1 MDVDANHASK
11 LRALSGSRSAARLR
25 LRRLDSLAWL
35 VLALAVLLS
44 VWFGYASWLQ
54 ARRTA
59 EAQFNARSEAVT
71 AAILT
76 RIHAYEDI
84 VRAAAGML
92 EANPQLDQAGFNG
105 YVQKLQLAKGHPGV
119 QTLGFARRVD
129 SSNLQAYL
137 LAQRAQHGPGFDLH
151 PHVQSDEYLIVELLY
166 PDIPDMRHLLGTDIS
181 AEPLRH
187 AALKVARDSGE
198 LAAAPRVTFGR
209 PGSPDSFTGFLLY
222 APVYTQTAAR
232 HPGAEENPQSRP
244 KQRLQGYTSAGFGWE
259 RMIQEAISGVD
270 HDELDLELEASDR
283 ATGVVYQ
290 RHELRD
296 RFGADMTPAFNHVGA
311 LQFFGSDWTLRINS
325 APRSAAIAG
334 TLSILI
340 LASSGIALGLMVFAL
355 LVTLARADQ
364 RSRALLNAVADHL
377 PTLIAYIDRN
387 QSYGFA
393 NRASRDWFGDQSSNW
408 SERGV
413 ADVHRDDPEF
423 LQALQGAMV
432 ESGKGDRVS
441 WEARIGQP
449 RRMVQVYV
457 VPDLEADGR
466 VSGWYLMAY
475 DNSEQHRILRELA
488 TARDQ
493 LQRVTDRVPAMIA
506 QYDRNEA
513 TVFFNRAC
521 AEANVWKQPYRL
533 GIRIDELLDEK
544 TYAQRKPYIDAVM
557 AGRDMD
563 FESVD
568 TDVDGKPRRFYSYYT
583 PDIDENGEVCG
594 FFVMSTDLTE
604 KAHLENAL
612 YDAHERAEV
621 TLTSISDAVT
631 TTDAS
636 DRVTYMNPAAEAL
649 SGWMLHSA
657 LRRPIAEILPVHV
670 VGNGGTAESAHT
682 AAMPGDL
689 QLLRHDGKHILVER
703 SLSPVRDRGTSS
715 AGSVIVMRDITEA
728 RALNSRM
735 AYLAHHD
742 ALTGLPNRLQLNNS
756 LGKLIDAN
764 SSSGDGLAVLFIDLD
779 LFKHVNDALGHHIGD
794 QLLQQVSRRIQRSVG
809 MLGSVYRTGGDEFV
823 VLLDKLTS
831 RERVLEV
838 AQHLL
843 DVGEEPYNVASHEL
857 HQAFSIGISLFPDD
871 GYDAST
877 LMMRADAAMYL
888 AKRSGRNTSRFHN
901 SELASSADARI
912 ELENSLR
919 RGVRKGEL
927 VLHYQPQIDRI
938 SGGIVGVEGLI
949 RWQKGD
955 RLMQPGEFLPIA
967 EETHLIV
974 DIDRW
979 AIQAACRQNR
989 IWQQAGLAPIPVSV
1003 NIAAANFDT
1012 GTLVET
1018 VTAALEDSGM
1028 AAEYLELEVTETTIM
1043 QDVQRTDQALRALKA
1058 MGVRIAIDDFGTGF
1072 SSLSYLGNYGFNV
1085 LKIDQSFVR
1094 DVTEPSQGAI
1104 TRAIIGLASQLDCRT
1119 VAEGVETQAQLEWL
1133 VENGCD
1139 TLQGHLFSPAVP
1151 AAEFAR
1157 LLARGK
1163 TWPIPGKPG
1172 IAKAHWS

>member
-1 MDVDANHASK
+1 MDVDASRASK
-11 LRALSGSRSAARLR
+11 LRALSGSPSAARLR

-35 VLALAVLLS
+35 VLALAILLS
-44 VWFGYASWLQ
+44 GWFGYVSWLQ
-54 ARRTA
+54 ATRTA

-84 VRAAAGML
+84 VRATAGML
-92 EANPQLDQAGFNG
+92 EANPQLGQAGFND
-105 YVQKLQLAKGHPGV
+105 YVQKLQLAKQHPGV
-119 QTLGFARRVD
+119 QTLGFARRVHATK
-129 SSNLQAYL
+129 LQSYL
-137 LAQRAQHGPGFDLH
+137 LAQRAQHGPAFDMH
-151 PHVQSDEYLIVELLY
+151 PRVKKDEHVIVELLY
-166 PDIPDMRHLLGTDIS
+166 PDIPPMRHLLGTDIS
-181 AEPLRH
+181 AEPARN
-187 AALKVARDSGE
+187 AALE
-198 LAAAPRVTFGR
+198 LARTNAGLVAARKVTFGKAA
-209 PGSPDSFTGFLLY
+209 SPEAFTGFLLY
-222 APVYTQTAAR
+222 VPVYTQATR
-232 HPGAEENPQSRP
+232 GQPAEHASPQSRP
-244 KQRLQGYTSAGFGWE
+244 NQFLQGYVSAGFGWD
-259 RMIQEAISGVD
+259 RMIQEAISSVD
-270 HDELDLELEASDR
+270 NDQLDLQLESSDP
-283 ATGVVYQ
+283 ATGIVYQ
-290 RHELRD
+290 RHALRD
-296 RFGADMTPAFNHVGA
+296 RHGADMTPAFEHARG
-311 LQFFGSDWTLRINS
+311 LEFFGSDWKLSISS
-325 APRSAAIAG
+325 APRGVAIQG
-334 TLSILI
+334 ITSILI
-340 LASSGIALGLMVFAL
+340 LASSGIVLGLMIFAL
-355 LVTLARADQ
+355 LLTLARADR

-393 NRASRDWFGDQSSNW
+393 NRASRDWFGEQSPGW
-408 SERGV
+408 SERRIS
-413 ADVHRDDPEF
+413 DVHADDPQF
-423 LQALQGAMV
+423 LETLQSAMV
-432 ESGKGDRVS
+432 ETGKGGRVS

-449 RRMVQVYV
+449 RRTAQIYL
-457 VPDLEADGR
+457 VPDLDADGR
-466 VSGWYLMAY
+466 VTGWYLMAY
-475 DNSEQHRILRELA
+475 DNSEQHRTLRELA

-493 LQRVTDRVPAMIA
+493 LQRVTDRLPAMIA

-513 TVFFNRAC
+513 NVFFNRAC
-521 AEANVWKQPYRL
+521 VESNLWTQPYRH
-533 GIRIDELLDEK
+533 GIHIAELMDEE
-544 TYAQRKPYIDAVM
+544 TYALRKPYIDAVL
-557 AGRDMD
+557 AGRDVD
-563 FESVD
+563 FESVA
-568 TDVDGKPRRFYSYYT
+568 TGRDGKPRRLHSYYT
-583 PDIDENGEVCG
+583 PDIDESGEVCG

-621 TLTSISDAVT
+621 TLTSISDAVI

-636 DRVTYMNPAAEAL
+636 ERVTYMNPAAEAL
-649 SGWMLHSA
+649 SGWMLHHA
-657 LRRPIAEILPVHV
+657 LGRPIDEILPVKV
-670 VGNGGTAESAHT
+670 VGNNGTLENAHM

-689 QLLRHDGKHILVER
+689 QLLRPDGKHMLVER

-715 AGSVIVMRDITEA
+715 AGWVIVLRDITDA

-756 LGKLIDAN
+756 LGSMIDSN

-794 QLLQQVSRRIQRSVG
+794 QLLQQVTRRIQRSVG
-809 MLGSVYRTGGDEFV
+809 TLGSVYRTGGDEFV
-823 VLLDKLTS
+823 VLLDKMTS

-857 HQAFSIGISLFPDD
+857 HQSFSIGISLFPDD

-938 SGGIVGVEGLI
+938 TGGIVGVEGLV

-955 RLMQPGEFLPIA
+955 RLMLPGEFLPIA

-1028 AAEYLELEVTETTIM
+1028 AAQYLELEVTETTIM
-1043 QDVQRTDQALRALKA
+1043 QDVQRTDHALRALKA
-1058 MGVRIAIDDFGTGF
+1058 LGVRIAIDDFGTGF

-1094 DVTEPSQGAI
+1094 SVTEPSQGAI

-1119 VAEGVETQAQLEWL
+1119 VAEGVETQAQLQWL

-1139 TLQGHLFSPAVP
+1139 TLQGHWFSPAIP
-1151 AAEFAR
+1151 APEFAR
-1157 LLARGK
+1157 LLARRK
-1163 TWPIPGKPG
+1163 TWPIPGAPPV
-1172 IAKAHWS
+1172 ARSQQA

>member
-1 MDVDANHASK
+1 MDVDASRASE

-25 LRRLDSLAWL
+25 LRRLDALAWL
-35 VLALAVLLS
+35 VLVLAVLLS
-44 VWFGYASWLQ
+44 VWFGYVSWLQ

-59 EAQFNARSEAVT
+59 EAQFIARSEAVS
-71 AAILT
+71 AAMLN
-76 RIHAYEDI
+76 RVAAYEDI
-84 VRAAAGML
+84 VRAAAGVL
-92 EANPQLDQAGFNG
+92 EANPHLDQAGFNA
-105 YVQKLQLAKGHPGV
+105 YVGKLQLAQRHPGV
-119 QTLGFARRVD
+119 QTLGFARRVPG
-129 SSNLQAYL
+129 NELKRYL
-137 LAQRAQHGPGFDLH
+137 LAQRARHGPEFDVH
-151 PHVQSDEYLIVELLY
+151 PRVDGDEHFIVDLLY
-166 PDIPDMRHLLGTDIS
+166 PDIPTMRHLLGTDVS
-181 AEPLRH
+181 AEPARR
-187 AALKVARDSGE
+187 AALAAARNSGE
-198 LAAAPRVTFGR
+198 LAAARRVTFGNPAR
-209 PGSPDSFTGFLLY
+209 GPTFSGFLLY
-222 APVYTQTAAR
+222 APVYAQETGETHAADASR
-232 HPGAEENPQSRP
+232 RPGKRS
-244 KQRLQGYTSAGFGWE
+244 LHGYTSAGFGWD
-259 RMIQEAISGVD
+259 RMIREAIASVD
-270 HDELDLELEASDR
+270 TQQLDLQLESSDP
-283 ATGVVYQ
+283 ATGIVYE
-290 RHELRD
+290 RRALRD
-296 RFGADMTPAFNHVGA
+296 RHGADMKPAFNHQRS
-311 LQFFGSDWTLRINS
+311 LQFFGSEWKLSINS
-325 APRSAAIAG
+325 APRGVAVPAI
-334 TLSILI
+334 TSILI

-355 LVTLARADQ
+355 LSSLARADR

-377 PTLIAYIDRN
+377 PALIAYIDRN
-387 QSYGFA
+387 QCYGFA
-393 NRASRDWFGDQSSNW
+393 NRASRDWFGQHDGGW
-408 SERGV
+408 SERRV
-413 ADVHRDDPEF
+413 SDVHANDPGF
-423 LQALQGAMV
+423 LHALQAAMA
-432 ESGKGDRVS
+432 ESGQGGRVS

-449 RRMVQVYV
+449 PRTVQVYV
-457 VPDLEADGR
+457 VPDLEADRR

-488 TARDQ
+488 STRDQ
-493 LQRVTDRVPAMIA
+493 LQRVTDKLPAMIA
-506 QYDRNEA
+506 QYDRDEA

-521 AEANVWKQPYRL
+521 AEANLWKQPYRA
-533 GIRIDELLDEK
+533 GIRIAELMDEK
-544 TYAQRKPYIDAVM
+544 AYAVCRPYIDAVM
-557 AGRDMD
+557 SGREMD
-563 FESVD
+563 FESVL
-568 TDVDGKPRRFYSYYT
+568 TTPDGKPRRLHSYFT

-621 TLTSISDAVT
+621 TLTSISDAVI

-649 SGWMLHSA
+649 SGWMLHTA
-657 LRRPIAEILPVHV
+657 LGQPIAAILPMHV
-670 VGNGGTAESAHT
+670 VGSTGQEEGAHT

-689 QLLRHDGKHILVER
+689 QLLRHDGKPILVER

-715 AGSVIVMRDITEA
+715 AGSVIVLRDITEA

-735 AYLAHHD
+735 TYLAHHD

-764 SSSGDGLAVLFIDLD
+764 SSSGNALAVLFIDLD

-794 QLLQQVSRRIQRSVG
+794 QLLQQVTRRIQRSVG
-809 MLGSVYRTGGDEFV
+809 AFGSVYRTGGDEFV
-823 VLLDKLTS
+823 VLLDKLAS
-831 RERVLEV
+831 RERVQEV

-843 DVGEEPYNVASHEL
+843 KIGEEPYTVASHEL

-901 SELASSADARI
+901 SELASNADARI

-919 RGVRKGEL
+919 RGLRKGEL
-927 VLHYQPQIDRI
+927 VLHYQPQIDRA
-938 SGGIVGVEGLI
+938 SGRIVGVEGLM

-955 RLMQPGEFLPIA
+955 RLMLPGEFLPIA

-989 IWQQAGLAPIPVSV
+989 VWQQSGLPPIPVSV

-1012 GTLVET
+1012 GTLVEA
-1018 VTAALEDSGM
+1018 VSAALQDSGM
-1028 AAEYLELEVTETTIM
+1028 APEYLELEVTETTIM
-1043 QDVQRTDQALRALKA
+1043 QDVQRTDHALRALKE

-1085 LKIDQSFVR
+1085 LKIDRSFVR
-1094 DVTEPSQGAI
+1094 DVTEPSQAAI
-1104 TRAIIGLASQLDCRT
+1104 TRAIIGLASQLDYRT

-1163 TWPIPGKPG
+1163 TWPIPNRQST
-1172 IAKAHWS
+1172 AFAHWS

>member
-1 MDVDANHASK
+1 MDVDADRASE
-11 LRALSGSRSAARLR
+11 LRALSGSRSTAMLR

-35 VLALAVLLS
+35 VLALAILLS
-44 VWFGYASWLQ
+44 VWFGYVSWLQ

-59 EAQFNARSEAVT
+59 EAQFNARSEAVA

-84 VRAAAGML
+84 VRASAGML
-92 EANPQLDQAGFNG
+92 EARPQLDQAGFTA
-105 YVQKLQLAKGHPGV
+105 YVTKLQLPQRHPGV
-119 QTLGFARRVD
+119 QTLGFARRVGD
-129 SSNLQAYL
+129 ADLPGYV
-137 LAQRAQHGPGFDLH
+137 LAQRAQHGPAFDVH
-151 PHVQSDEYLIVELLY
+151 PRTRSGEHFIVDLLY
-166 PDIPDMRHLLGTDIS
+166 PDIPQMRQLLGTDIS
-181 AEPLRH
+181 AEPVRR
-187 AALKVARDSGE
+187 AALKAARDSGE
-198 LAAAPRVTFGR
+198 LSAARRVTFGN
-209 PGSPDSFTGFLLY
+209 PAVGGAFSGFLLY
-222 APVYTQTAAR
+222 APVYAVDLPHQRNA
-232 HPGAEENPQSRP
+232 GANAQSPTRP
-244 KQRLQGYTSAGFGWE
+244 SLQGFTSAGFGWD
-259 RMIQEAISGVD
+259 RMIQEAIAGVEN
-270 HDELDLELEASDR
+270 HQLDLQLQSTDP
-283 ATGVVYQ
+283 ATGIVYQ
-290 RHELRD
+290 RTGLRD
-296 RFGADMTPAFNHVGA
+296 RYGADMEPAFNQQRT
-311 LQFFGSDWTLRINS
+311 LQFFGGDWKLRISS
-325 APRSAAIAG
+325 APRNVAIPAI
-334 TLSILI
+334 TSILV
-340 LASSGIALGLMVFAL
+340 LASAGIALGLVVFVL
-355 LVTLARADQ
+355 LVTLARADR

-377 PTLIAYIDRN
+377 PTLIAYIDHD
-387 QSYGFA
+387 QCYGFV
-393 NRASRDWFGDQSSNW
+393 NRASRDWFEQPSLGW
-408 SERGV
+408 SERRV
-413 ADVHRDDPEF
+413 ADVHADNPEF
-423 LQALQGAMV
+423 LESLQGAMAKSANG
-432 ESGKGDRVS
+432 ERVS

-449 RRMVQVYV
+449 RRPVQVYLL
-457 VPDLEADGR
+457 PDLDADRR
-466 VSGWYLMAY
+466 VAGWYLMAY
-475 DNSEQHRILRELA
+475 DNSEQHRTLRELA

-493 LQRVTDRVPAMIA
+493 LQRVTDKLPAMIA

-521 AEANVWKQPYRL
+521 AEANLWQQPYRQ
-533 GIRIDELLDEK
+533 GIRIEEMLGEK
-544 TYAQRKPYIDAVM
+544 TYSLRKPYIDAVM
-557 AGRDMD
+557 SGRDID
-563 FESVD
+563 FESVA
-568 TDVDGKPRRFYSYYT
+568 TGADGRPRRLHSYYT
-583 PDIDENGEVCG
+583 PDIDEDGKVCG

-621 TLTSISDAVT
+621 TLTSISDAVI
-631 TTDAS
+631 TTDAA
-636 DRVTYMNPAAEAL
+636 DRITYMNPAAEAL

-657 LRRPIAEILPVHV
+657 LGQPIAEILPVHV
-670 VGNGGTAESAHT
+670 VGSAAQEEGAHT

-689 QLLRHDGKHILVER
+689 QLLRHDGKPILVER

-715 AGSVIVMRDITEA
+715 AGSVIVLRDITEA

-756 LGKLIDAN
+756 LGKLIDAD

-794 QLLQQVSRRIQRSVG
+794 QLLQQVTRRIQRSVG
-809 MLGSVYRTGGDEFV
+809 DKGSVYRTGGDEFV
-823 VLLDKLTS
+823 VLLDKVSS

-843 DVGEEPYNVASHEL
+843 NIGEEPYTVSSHEL

-901 SELASSADARI
+901 SELASNADARI

-919 RGVRKGEL
+919 RGLRKGEL

-938 SGGIVGVEGLI
+938 SGRIVGVEALM

-989 IWQQAGLAPIPVSV
+989 IWQQSGLPPIPVSV

-1012 GTLVET
+1012 GTLVEA

-1028 AAEYLELEVTETTIM
+1028 APEYLELEVTETTIM
-1043 QDVQRTDQALRALKA
+1043 QDVQRTDHALRALKA

-1094 DVTEPSQGAI
+1094 EVTEPSQAAI
-1104 TRAIIGLASQLDCRT
+1104 TRAIIGLASQLDCHT

-1133 VENGCD
+1133 VANGCD
-1139 TLQGHLFSPAVP
+1139 TFQGHLFSPAIP
-1151 AAEFAR
+1151 AVEFAR

-1163 TWPIPGKPG
+1163 TWEIPDRTST
-1172 IAKAHWS
+1172 AQLHWS